1 MEFWYLVST
10 YVDNTVEIGGFLSN
24 WFHWLDDKKTR
35 FLYKVTPSILHVYD
49 SYDQLNHLL
58 HAITLT
64 TEDVYIFHMV
74 CFLSYPCLF
83 QSLYVPHFIWIWA
96 TIVVMICNGLI
107 YVTISYAVTHVSSI
121 IETIIIAICWGTN
134 ILQEVCTRL
143 VIHQYSNK
151 VSTCTC
157 ILPKLCN
164 TYLV

>member
-83 QSLYVPHFIWIWA
+83 QSSSIPHFIWIWA
-96 TIVVMICNGLI
+96 IIVMF
-107 YVTISYAVTHVSSI
+107 STHVGNWRQYRSK
-121 IETIIIAICWGTN
+121 
-134 ILQEVCTRL
+134 VCGF
-143 VIHQYSNK
+143 S
-151 VSTCTC
+151 
-157 ILPKLCN
+157 PLCFP
-164 TYLV
+164 TVW